1 MKILDASEPEFGG
14 PMSENEAR
22 DFLVNSHKNVHISSL
37 DEKGEP
43 NIHPTWYYFDNNN
56 DKLYIESG
64 KESKKTRNLRR
75 NNIIYYC
82 IDDDNIPYKGVRGKG
97 TVRIS
102 VDVDYNLPIV
112 ERIVVRYL
120 GSVDLHMSQTII
132 SSIRNKE
139 AIIIEIT
146 PKFYATWDH
155 GKEKNRI
162 RRELGVILL

>member
-64 KESKKTRNLRR
+64 RESKKTRNLRR

-102 VDVDYNLPIV
+102 EDVDYNLVIV
-112 ERIVVRYL
+112 ERIVVKYL
-120 GSVDLHMSQTII
+120 VSIEHHMSQTII
-132 SSIRNKE
+132 GSIRNNE

-146 PKFYATWDH
+146 PKFYSTWDH
-155 GKEKNRI
+155 GKVKK
-162 RRELGVILL
+162 

>member
-1 MKILDASEPEFGG
+1 MKKENLTYIL
-14 PMSENEAR
+14 
-22 DFLVNSHKNVHISSL
+22 H
-37 DEKGEP
+37 
-43 NIHPTWYYFDNNN
+43 WYYFDNNN

-64 KESKKTRNLRR
+64 RESKKTRNLRR

-102 VDVDYNLPIV
+102 DDVEYNLPKV
-112 ERIVVRYL
+112 ERIVIKYL
-120 GSVDLHMSQTII
+120 GSIEHPMSQTII

-155 GKEKNRI
+155 AKVKK
-162 RRELGVILL
+162 

>member
-1 MKILDASEPEFGG
+1 MKIIDASEPEFGG
-14 PMSENEAR
+14 PMTEEEVR
-22 DFLVNSHKNVHISSL
+22 FFLANSHKNVHISSL

-56 DKLYIESG
+56 IKLYIESG
-64 KESKKTRNLRR
+64 KESKKTRNFRR
-75 NNIIYYC
+75 NNIVYYC

-102 VDVDYNLPIV
+102 EDVDYNLLIV
-112 ERIVVRYL
+112 ERIIVKYL
-120 GSVDLHMSQTII
+120 GSIDHYMSQTII
-132 SSIRNKE
+132 ESIRNKE

-155 GKEKNRI
+155 GKVKK
-162 RRELGVILL
+162 

>member
-1 MKILDASEPEFGG
+1 
-14 PMSENEAR
+14 MSENEAR

-64 KESKKTRNLRR
+64 RESKKTRNLRR
-75 NNIIYYC
+75 NNI
-82 IDDDNIPYKGVRGKG
+82 IPYKGVRGKG

-102 VDVDYNLPIV
+102 EDVDYNLVIV
-112 ERIVVRYL
+112 ERIVVKYL
-120 GSVDLHMSQTII
+120 GSIEHPMSQTII
-132 SSIRNKE
+132 GSIRNNE

-146 PKFYATWDH
+146 PKFYSTWDH
-155 GKEKNRI
+155 GKVKK
-162 RRELGVILL
+162 

>member
-1 MKILDASEPEFGG
+1 MKIIDASEPEFGG

-64 KESKKTRNLRR
+64 RESKKTRNLRR

-102 VDVDYNLPIV
+102 EDVDYNLVIV
-112 ERIVVRYL
+112 ESIVVKYL
-120 GSVDLHMSQTII
+120 GSIEHRMSKTII
-132 SSIRNKE
+132 GSIRNKE
-139 AIIIEIT
+139 AIIIQIT
-146 PKFYATWDH
+146 PKFYSTWDH
-155 GKEKNRI
+155 GKVKK
-162 RRELGVILL
+162 

>member
-1 MKILDASEPEFGG
+1 MKILDASELEFGR
-14 PMSENEAR
+14 PMTEDEVR
-22 DFLVNSHKNVHISSL
+22 HFLVNSKKLAHISTL

-43 NIHPTWYYFDNNN
+43 NIHPTWYHFDTSN
-56 DKLYIESG
+56 DKIYIESG
-64 KESKKTRNLRR
+64 KDTKKTRNLKR

-102 VDVDYNLPIV
+102 DDADYNLSKV

-120 GSVDLHMSQTII
+120 GSIEHPISLTII
-132 SSIRNKE
+132 SSIRNKD

-155 GKEKNRI
+155 GKVKK
-162 RRELGVILL
+162 

>member
-1 MKILDASEPEFGG
+1 MKILDASEPKFGR
-14 PMSENEAR
+14 PMTEDEVR
-22 DFLVNSHKNVHISSL
+22 DFLVNSKKNVHISTL

-43 NIHPTWYYFDNNN
+43 NIHPTWYYFDNND

-75 NNIIYYC
+75 NSIVYYC
-82 IDDDNIPYKGVRGKG
+82 IDDDKIPYKGVRGKG

-102 VDVDYNLPIV
+102 DDVDYNLSKV
-112 ERIVVRYL
+112 ERIVVKYL
-120 GSVDLHMSQTII
+120 GSVGDHMSQTII

-139 AIIIEIT
+139 AIIMEVT

-155 GKEKNRI
+155 GKVKK
-162 RRELGVILL
+162 VD

>member
-14 PMSENEAR
+14 PMTEDEVMH
-22 DFLVNSHKNVHISSL
+22 FLVNSKKNVHISTL

-43 NIHPTWYYFDNNN
+43 NIHPTWFYFDNNN
-56 DKLYIESG
+56 EKIYIESG
-64 KESKKTRNLRR
+64 EDAKKTRNLRR

-102 VDVDYNLPIV
+102 EDVNHNLPII
-112 ERIVVRYL
+112 EKIVVRYL
-120 GSVDLHMSQTII
+120 GSTDHTIAQAII
-132 SSIRNKE
+132 SSIRKGD
-139 AIIIEIT
+139 AIILEIT

-155 GKEKNRI
+155 SKGKNR
-162 RRELGVILL
+162 GILS

>member
-1 MKILDASEPEFGG
+1 MYAMKILDSSEPEFGG
-14 PMSENEAR
+14 PMTEDEVR
-22 DFLVNSHKNVHISSL
+22 FFLINSHKNVHISSL

-64 KESKKTRNLRR
+64 KESKKSRNLRR

-102 VDVDYNLPIV
+102 DDVDYNLPKV

-120 GSVDLHMSQTII
+120 GSIEHPVSKTII
-132 SSIRNKE
+132 NSIRNKE

-155 GKEKNRI
+155 AKVKK
-162 RRELGVILL
+162 

>member
-1 MKILDASEPEFGG
+1 MTKNAMKILDASEPEFGG
-14 PMSENEAR
+14 PMTENEVR
-22 DFLVNSHKNVHISSL
+22 NFLINSKKNVHISTL

-43 NIHPTWYYFDNNN
+43 NIHPTWYHFDSEN
-56 DKLYIESG
+56 DRIYIESG
-64 KESKKTRNLRR
+64 KVSRKTQNLRR

-102 VDVDYNLPIV
+102 EDVNYNLPISEKILV
-112 ERIVVRYL
+112 KYL
-120 GSVDLHMSQTII
+120 GSIEHHMSHTITN
-132 SSIRNKE
+132 SIRNGD

-155 GKEKNRI
+155 AKVKK
-162 RRELGVILL
+162 

>member
-14 PMSENEAR
+14 PMTEDEVRIFLLNSKKMFTFHPWMKKEN
-22 DFLVNSHKNVHISSL
+22 LTYILHGIIL
-37 DEKGEP
+37 
-43 NIHPTWYYFDNNN
+43 IITMTLL
-56 DKLYIESG
+56 LYVESG

-97 TVRIS
+97 TVKMS
-102 VDVDYNLPIV
+102 EDVGFNLPIV

-120 GSVDLHMSQTII
+120 GSIEHPMAQAII
-132 SSIRNKE
+132 GSIRTKE

-155 GKEKNRI
+155 AK
-162 RRELGVILL
+162 

>member
-14 PMSENEAR
+14 PMTEDEVR
-22 DFLVNSHKNVHISSL
+22 DFLVNSNKNVHISTL

-43 NIHPTWYYFDNNN
+43 NIHPTWYYFDNSN

-64 KESKKTRNLRR
+64 KESKKTRNLRN

-102 VDVDYNLPIV
+102 DDVDYNLSKV

-120 GSVDLHMSQTII
+120 SSIEHPISRTII
-132 SSIRNKE
+132 SSIRNKD

-155 GKEKNRI
+155 GKVKK
-162 RRELGVILL
+162 

>member
-14 PMSENEAR
+14 PMSENEVK

-64 KESKKTRNLRR
+64 RESKKTRNLRR

-82 IDDDNIPYKGVRGKG
+82 VDDDNIPYKGVRGKG
-97 TVRIS
+97 IVRIS
-102 VDVDYNLPIV
+102 EDVEYNLQIV
-112 ERIVVRYL
+112 ERIVVKYL
-120 GSVDLHMSQTII
+120 GNIQHPTSQTLKT
-132 SSIRNKE
+132 SIRNNE

-146 PKFYATWDH
+146 PKFYATWDYA
-155 GKEKNRI
+155 KAKVKNSMQ
-162 RRELGVILL
+162 